1 MRCWVVNENIGM
13 TVISGRFLYGK
24 LPFPPLDTG
33 VSMRGHCSFP
43 PRNRGFTYE
52 YLLSLVETEIIGLFM
67 CCR

>member
-13 TVISGRFLYGK
+13 TVVSGRFPCG
-24 LPFPPLDTG
+24 
-33 VSMRGHCSFP
+33 
-43 PRNRGFTYE
+43 NRGFTYE